1 MRSVNNVRPIAGAKA
16 TPKSTKGSAKKR
28 TASAKKATVDGGDEV
43 DATPTKKPRKSPD
56 KKKVVAGPDEEGRLE
71 KEEPAE
77 EE

>member
-1 MRSVNNVRPIAGAKA
+1 
-16 TPKSTKGSAKKR
+16 
-28 TASAKKATVDGGDEV
+28 VDGGDEV
-43 DATPTKKPRKSPD
+43 DATPTKKPRKSPA